1 MHNSKIIL
9 MRLGH
14 DFQALN
20 YKNFIVLWLEACFY
34 NKNKTKII
42 FANHKSKFW
51 SFNLK
56 TSTLLEVWLI
66 FTGVLVSKSKF

>member
-1 MHNSKIIL
+1 

-20 YKNFIVLWLEACFY
+20 YKNVIILWLEACFY

-56 TSTLLEVWLI
+56 TST
-66 FTGVLVSKSKF
+66 FTAHFTAHFYGSFS

>member
-1 MHNSKIIL
+1 

-20 YKNFIVLWLEACFY
+20 DKKVIISWLEACFY
-34 NKNKTKII
+34 NKTKQKYFLPII
-42 FANHKSKFW
+42 SQNFGVLISK
-51 SFNLK
+51 L
-56 TSTLLEVWLI
+56 TLLEVWLI

>member
-20 YKNFIVLWLEACFY
+20 YKNVIVLWLEACFY
-34 NKNKTKII
+34 KKNKTKII
-42 FANHKSKFW
+42 FANHKSKVW

-56 TSTLLEVWLI
+56 TSTFLEVWLI